1 MNFLRTVINVSVWI
15 DVLMKSST
23 GQSPVN
29 QLNRADFNDS
39 VPVRYLKSSG
49 LSIQYDLTH

>member
-1 MNFLRTVINVSVWI
+1 
-15 DVLMKSST
+15 MKSST